1 VKQINPLYI
10 ALLLIAALVVVTLKL
25 DRAQELQKQS
35 VAALQESESTAKRIV
50 ALQKE
55 WDDGKASRAKFDRIL
70 DAAPLRGI
78 DFNRQNKADRIIISA
93 ETIEKRAADYLLNKL
108 LNGAFVIKSLKLR
121 RLDDRQASLQLEVT
135 L

>member
-1 VKQINPLYI
+1 MKQINPLYI
-10 ALLLIAALVVVTLKL
+10 ALLLIAALAVVTLKL
-25 DRAQELQKQS
+25 NDAQEAQKRS

-78 DFNRQNKADRIIISA
+78 DFNRQNKPDRIIISA

-108 LNGAFVIKSLKLR
+108 FNGAFVIRSLKLR
-121 RLDDRQASLQLEVT
+121 RLDDRQASLQLEVS

>member
-1 VKQINPLYI
+1 MKQINPLYI